1 MKKGNAKTNDT
12 IILFLKG
19 KARSGKDTFANLIK
33 EEVEKG
39 NTPFKSVAI
48 LAFADWLKDICR
60 RNHFYENKLEDRDVL
75 IQIGDEMRCIDPDI
89 FAKPVADAVK
99 VFSRMRY
106 DLVIITDLRYKN
118 EFDFVHNRID
128 LKTFILEIESPNQL
142 EGVSEYAIKHP
153 TENLVLSPNFKLS
166 LPYIEASSIEEIRKI
181 ANCFISFLDSWKKS

>member
-1 MKKGNAKTNDT
+1 MRRKRKECFKHSNNNRWGIFSEKRKCKNQRYDNSFFKRVRREVVK
-12 IILFLKG
+12 IH
-19 KARSGKDTFANLIK
+19 SPNLIK

-99 VFSRMRY
+99 VF
-106 DLVIITDLRYKN
+106 
-118 EFDFVHNRID
+118 FAH
-128 LKTFILEIESPNQL
+128 EIWFSNH
-142 EGVSEYAIKHP
+142 YW
-153 TENLVLSPNFKLS
+153 FKV
-166 LPYIEASSIEEIRKI
+166 
-181 ANCFISFLDSWKKS
+181 